1 MSKKAT
7 QRKLLPTEAMAV
19 ARNLRV
25 APRKLN
31 LLAGMIRGKKVAE
44 ALRALT
50 FSQKMAA
57 DPVKKTL
64 ASAIANAE
72 NNHNLDVDSLVVK
85 EAFVG
90 QGLMLKRFH
99 TRARGRGVRIEK
111 FFSHLT
117 VVVASRTPEEI
128 EQAKAKK
135 QSKLEKSKEHKD
147 GSKG

>member
-1 MSKKAT
+1 MGKKT
-7 QRKLLPTEAMAV
+7 TPRKLSSSEAMAIT
-19 ARNLRV
+19 RNLRV

-31 LLAGMIRGKKVAE
+31 LLATIIRGKKVAD
-44 ALRALT
+44 ALRVLT
-50 FSQKMAA
+50 YSQKMAA
-57 DPVKKTL
+57 TAVKKTL
-64 ASAIANAE
+64 SSAIANAE

-117 VVVASRTPEEI
+117 VVVASKMVEEMDK
-128 EQAKAKK
+128 QKTKK
-135 QSKLEKSKEHKD
+135 PKSKKEK
-147 GSKG
+147 KEKVA